1 MVYDRRSAPCLRLET
16 YLSFDSLHDQ
26 IDSCFS
32 DPLKSAPCDVGL
44 GVEVNM
50 SSVVRVCTSL
60 LKHWRQRVN
69 ELASTLPADERE
81 CARRYLRREDQE
93 RFVITRALTRRIC
106 AAHTGLEP
114 HAVTFWRTSFGKP
127 YLVAGE
133 RARHRKIEFNVSHSG
148 DCVLIAWTE
157 GGPVGVDVEAVEP
170 YRVSF
175 TEIASSAFSAD
186 ECAVLLSVTAEETA
200 ETFYRVW
207 VRKEAVLKAEGC
219 GVGGPLK
226 SFSVAVRTPLGTRW
240 LDEVSFPSSDRVWSI
255 VELTPAPAH
264 VAAVAVPLGAIVEKC
279 TDFPEYREECLLSA
293 RTKR

>member
-1 MVYDRRSAPCLRLET
+1 MTADPFLACVWRPT
-16 YLSFDSLHDQ
+16 SFDSPLR
-26 IDSCFS
+26 SNRLCLS
-32 DPLKSAPCDVGL
+32 DPLKQTRYAVGFGL
-44 GVEVNM
+44 EVNM
-50 SSVVRVCTSL
+50 SSVVKVWTGR

-69 ELASTLPADERE
+69 ECASILSADERE
-81 CARRYLRREDQE
+81 CARRYLRREDQK

-127 YLVAGE
+127 YLAAEEG
-133 RARHRKIEFNVSHSG
+133 HRKIEFNVSHSG
-148 DCVLIAWTE
+148 DCLLIAWTE
-157 GGPVGVDVEAVEP
+157 GGPVGVDVEALEP
-170 YRVSF
+170 YRRVSF

-186 ECAVLLSVTAEETA
+186 ECAVLSSVTAEETA
-200 ETFYRVW
+200 ATFYRVW
-207 VRKEAVLKAEGC
+207 VRKEALLKAEGC

-279 TDFPEYREECLLSA
+279 TNFLE
-293 RTKR
+293 

>member
-1 MVYDRRSAPCLRLET
+1 MGFGLEV
-16 YLSFDSLHDQ
+16 HM
-26 IDSCFS
+26 
-32 DPLKSAPCDVGL
+32 P
-44 GVEVNM
+44 
-50 SSVVRVCTSL
+50 SVVKVCTGL

-69 ELASTLPADERE
+69 EFASTLPADERE

-93 RFVITRALTRRIC
+93 RFVITRALTRRVC

-114 HAVTFWRTSFGKP
+114 HAVTFRRTSFGKP
-127 YLVAGE
+127 YLAAEE
-133 RARHRKIEFNVSHSG
+133 RARQRNIEFNVSHSG
-148 DCVLIAWTE
+148 DCVLIGWTE

-170 YRVSF
+170 YRRVSF

-186 ECAVLLSVTAEETA
+186 ECAVLSSVTAEETA
-200 ETFYRVW
+200 ATFYRVW

-255 VELTPAPAH
+255 VDLTPAPAH
-264 VAAVAVPLGAIVEKC
+264 LASVAVPLGATVEKC
-279 TDFPEYREECLLSA
+279 THFLE
-293 RTKR
+293 